1 MINKKLIT
9 TVLCLCPAFVS
20 MTHAQDK
27 LYPELFPLSDVQLL
41 DGPFKHAQD
50 LNRSVLLEYDV
61 DRLLAPFLI
70 EAGLK
75 PKAEKF
81 PNWPG
86 LDGHVAGHYL
96 SAMAMNYRAGDG
108 EEFKRRME
116 YMLSELYKCQQA
128 NGDGYIGGI
137 PNGKAG
143 WKEIK
148 KGNVGIIWKYW
159 APWYN
164 LHKLYAGLRDAWL
177 YADSELAK
185 KMFLDYCDW
194 GIGVISGL
202 NDEQMEQMLN
212 NEFGGMNEVFAD
224 AYQISGDTK
233 YLDAAKRFSHKWLFE
248 SMRDG
253 KDNLD
258 NKHAN
263 TQVPKA
269 VGYQRVA
276 ELSVQ
281 AKRSGDAVEYTRVG
295 FFFGQ
300 TGTAY

>member
-96 SAMAMNYRAGDG
+96 
-108 EEFKRRME
+108 
-116 YMLSELYKCQQA
+116 LSL
-128 NGDGYIGGI
+128 IHI
-137 PNGKAG
+137 
-143 WKEIK
+143 
-148 KGNVGIIWKYW
+148 
-159 APWYN
+159 
-164 LHKLYAGLRDAWL
+164 
-177 YADSELAK
+177 
-185 KMFLDYCDW
+185 
-194 GIGVISGL
+194 
-202 NDEQMEQMLN
+202 
-212 NEFGGMNEVFAD
+212 
-224 AYQISGDTK
+224 
-233 YLDAAKRFSHKWLFE
+233 
-248 SMRDG
+248 
-253 KDNLD
+253 
-258 NKHAN
+258 
-263 TQVPKA
+263 
-269 VGYQRVA
+269 
-276 ELSVQ
+276 
-281 AKRSGDAVEYTRVG
+281 
-295 FFFGQ
+295 
-300 TGTAY
+300 